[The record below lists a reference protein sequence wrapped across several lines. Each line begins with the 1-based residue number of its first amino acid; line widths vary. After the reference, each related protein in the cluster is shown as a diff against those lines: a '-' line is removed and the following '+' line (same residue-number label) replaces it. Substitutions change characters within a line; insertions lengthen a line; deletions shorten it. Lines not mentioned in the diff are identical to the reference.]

1 VTTARDRPPEEAAE
15 DTSFARGLRLLLTVA
30 DRGEARAD
38 ELSALLEMPV
48 STVYRY
54 LRTLAEF
61 GFVDR
66 HGGQFRLGPKL
77 LIGTGANV
85 SSERLIRHADPVLR
99 MLAEE
104 TGETA
109 VVVRR
114 IGLSSIC
121 LHQIESDAA
130 LRVTLEPGSMTP
142 LYAGAAGRVLLAF
155 APAEVLDEVL
165 GQDLLRITP
174 NTPDERDLRNGLGD
188 VVLTGIATS
197 EGELIE
203 GSVAMAVPV
212 FRDDGIVGGIAVI
225 GPTFRCGPAW
235 RARTAQLLQGAARV
249 INAGLA
255 EERPAQ
261 G

>member
-1 VTTARDRPPEEAAE
+1 
-15 DTSFARGLRLLLTVA
+15 
-30 DRGEARAD
+30 
-38 ELSALLEMPV
+38 
-48 STVYRY
+48 
-54 LRTLAEF
+54 
-61 GFVDR
+61 
-66 HGGQFRLGPKL
+66 
-77 LIGTGANV
+77 
-85 SSERLIRHADPVLR
+85 

-109 VVVRR
+109 AVVRR

-121 LHQIESDAA
+121 LQQIESDAA

-142 LYAGAAGRVLLAF
+142 LYAGAPGRVLLAF

-174 NTPDERDLRNGLGD
+174 NTPDEPELRDGLGD
-188 VVLTGIATS
+188 IVLTGIATS

-225 GPTFRCGPAW
+225 GPSFRCGPAW
-235 RARTAQLLQGAARV
+235 RARTAHLLQEGARV

-255 EERPAQ
+255 EERSP
-261 G
+261 